1 MVYLLLK
8 IAFCLLLA
16 GILGAIIGWLLKRV
30 FAQKHH
36 DEQQQ
41 HFDLERK
48 QHKKDLTQVES
59 NWNSK
64 YQSLN
69 TTRNKIQGLLD
80 TSAQENT
87 LLSQS
92 VKTTQQTLND
102 QGEILTHLQGD
113 MSKLGE
119 AKDDLQN
126 KNSLLAQEVV
136 NLRNENKQIA
146 TLEDNII
153 QLNNTQSSL
162 ETTLKETKAANET
175 TNTNLLKKYHDLEKN
190 DIALKIELNT
200 AMDERDHAKHTLAQ
214 LKTTTEKEQKKSDE
228 LIIEKQQLLSI
239 QHDEAKQQS
248 KNSATIITLRSTLE
262 KTKKDNIALKE
273 EVTTLQQ
280 TAEDIPKLNAKSNAL
295 EKDKQKLEGKLQGT
309 HNDAEK
315 IKQFKTT
322 IDLLKTDNI
331 ILKKDNQKNN
341 QQNVKINHSLNNT
354 TSEIERYKRYLIES
368 EKTWAAKIYEL
379 QKQSKTAEDQQ
390 LETLKKQLKTLS
402 KKHDQL
408 TDTLAK
414 NKATASNEHAL
425 QTGINQLKTEL
436 DNTNLSA
443 KNDKKQLQ
451 EKINQLNT
459 ESRETKQLKEKIN
472 QLNDILNNTKASS
485 TKDTNKLQDKIN
497 QLNDALNNAKESS
510 TKNTNK
516 LQVKINQLNDAL
528 NNAKAS
534 LAEDTNKLQEKINQL
549 NDELSNTKEFST
561 NNKKQQQEK
570 INKLNDTLNKS
581 RKFSEKDT
589 NKLQE
594 KINQLN
600 EELKNTKSSS
610 SDDKKQL
617 QMELN
622 QLNNELDKDKDK
634 TSSKNDNKQ
643 LQETINKLNTEL
655 DDTKLSLI
663 NNRNEK
669 EQLQTNVIQLNKKLS
684 NTQSS
689 SAEEKNRLQEKINQ
703 LDNEQ
708 ETAHIAQ
715 QAMDNCKQKL
725 TVIENDNT
733 QLNKTLKSLT
743 AQNDHTEKSLS
754 TTQQDY
760 IDLSEEHEAVKLELK
775 QLHQQKPKVAEIN
788 KARADD
794 LQKIKG
800 IGKHNERILNKLGI
814 THYAQIARFTQQ
826 DEEKF
831 GKELGVFAS
840 RISQEA
846 WVGQAKILH
855 QDKYGENT

>member
-16 GILGAIIGWLLKRV
+16 GMLGAIIGWLLKRV

-41 HFDLERK
+41 HFDIERK

-80 TSAQENT
+80 TNVQENT

-102 QGEILTHLQGD
+102 QGKILTHLQGD
-113 MSKLGE
+113 MSKLSE

-153 QLNNTQSSL
+153 QLNNIQSSL
-162 ETTLKETKAANET
+162 KTTLKETKAANET
-175 TNTNLLKKYHDLEKN
+175 TNTHLLKKYHDLEKN

-214 LKTTTEKEQKKSDE
+214 LKTTTVKEQQKSDE

-248 KNSATIITLRSTLE
+248 KNSAIIITLKSTLE

-280 TAEDIPKLNAKSNAL
+280 KAADIPTLNAKSNAL
-295 EKDKQKLEGKLQGT
+295 EKDKKKLEEKLQGT

-315 IKQFKTT
+315 IKQFKAT
-322 IDLLKTDNI
+322 IDLLKTDNA
-331 ILKKDNQKNN
+331 ILKKDNQENN
-341 QQNVKINHSLNNT
+341 QQNIKINHSLSNM
-354 TSEIERYKRYLIES
+354 TSEIERYKRYLVES

-379 QKQSKTAEDQQ
+379 QKQSKTAEDKQQKTDTNQ
-390 LETLKKQLKTLS
+390 LEALKKQLKILS
-402 KKHDQL
+402 KKHIQL

-414 NKATASNEHAL
+414 NEKSASNDQHAL
-425 QTGINQLKTEL
+425 QTGIKQLKTEL
-436 DNTNLSA
+436 DNTKSSA
-443 KNDKKQLQ
+443 KSDKKQLQ

-472 QLNDILNNTKASS
+472 QLNDTLNNTKASS

-497 QLNDALNNAKESS
+497 QLNDALK
-510 TKNTNK
+510 
-516 LQVKINQLNDAL
+516 
-528 NNAKAS
+528 KA
-534 LAEDTNKLQEKINQL
+534 
-549 NDELSNTKEFST
+549 
-561 NNKKQQQEK
+561 
-570 INKLNDTLNKS
+570 
-581 RKFSEKDT
+581 RKFSEKNT

-600 EELKNTKSSS
+600 EELKNMKSSS

-617 QMELN
+617 QIELN
-622 QLNNELDKDKDK
+622 QLNNELDKDKI
-634 TSSKNDNKQ
+634 SLKNDKKQ
-643 LQETINKLNTEL
+643 LQETVNQLNTEL
-655 DDTKLSLI
+655 DNTKLSLI

-689 SAEEKNRLQEKINQ
+689 SAKEKNRLQEEINQ

-708 ETAHIAQ
+708 EKAHIAQ

-733 QLNKTLKSLT
+733 QLNKTLKNLT

-855 QDKYGENT
+855 QDKYSENT